1 MARHPAAQHTVRIM
15 THETTLKRTAAAC
28 RRLAVA
34 LFALSLSSCTG
45 LALSGVSGAGD
56 FAGGIPATLPDLS
69 QKNDGTYEGSYT
81 IGVPP
86 GVIVMSRNWE
96 VSVTVAGGKMTG
108 IRVTTPE
115 SFPDKPMM
123 DTMKARMLE
132 EPQSLDVDAFSG
144 ATWSSKAFCKAVENA
159 LDD

>member
-1 MARHPAAQHTVRIM
+1 MSRQPAARHTVRMM
-15 THETTLKRTAAAC
+15 TQETTLKRHATTC

-34 LFALSLSSCTG
+34 LLALLCSSCTG
-45 LALSGVSGAGD
+45 LALSGVSGSGD
-56 FAGGIPATLPDLS
+56 FAEGIPATLPDLS
-69 QKNDGTYEGSYT
+69 QTGDGTYEGAYT

-86 GVIVMSRNWE
+86 GVIVMSRTWE
-96 VSVTVAGGKMTG
+96 VSVTVAGGKMAD
-108 IRVTTPE
+108 IKVTTPE
-115 SFPDKPMM
+115 SFPDKQMI
-123 DTMKARMLE
+123 DTMKARMLD